1 MKKFKLRANHPD
13 TPLGRHANGNNT
25 MNTTMK
31 LETAQL
37 FIINM
42 CRTYFYT
49 MVDSCSDLENPLVS
63 LIDQPVDYDFEA
75 DF

>member
-1 MKKFKLRANHPD
+1 MKIFRGTENYPD
-13 TPLGRHANGNNT
+13 TPLGRHARGN
-25 MNTTMK
+25 NTTMK

-42 CRTYFYT
+42 CRTYFNK
-49 MVDSCSDLENPLVS
+49 MVDSCSDLKNPLVS
-63 LIDQPVDYDFEA
+63 LIDRPVAYDSEA